1 MASAEVENSDV
12 ANLYEK
18 DFNNFP
24 DEVVLKI
31 LSYLDIDNLPKCA
44 QVSQKMRNICKDWSL
59 WERINLNGNFNKSN
73 GTIQYT
79 NNIKVYQNIP
89 TSFINYILDNGCKYL
104 NICHAELR
112 DGIDVSKTSELKY
125 LAFARIGKS
134 GWRTKEA
141 LEDITSTTYCL
152 EKFSIALLTPQ
163 IYFQNT
169 EIVIGNVC
177 LNNYMTLTVLNLQVS
192 NLTFESAKNIV
203 ACSELKELGLAYPN
217 DHQTSYDTL
226 TYLVQNISPEIKKIS
241 FEGKRKFK
249 EKHLK
254 MLVTRCQKLEELC
267 LKNTSIT
274 LIPLNIIIRNCLN
287 LVKLD
292 LSNNGL
298 NDHAREGQYLQRF
311 LPKLIVVKLPPTE
324 TWNKYWKDMEGRG
337 KEISE
342 LDPDPMYIAD
352 PHAIGYEFEED
363 GLWEIKGQS
372 MFLPKNF
379 IHQIYLSNLQV
390 LFIARNCS

>member
-1 MASAEVENSDV
+1 MARAKVENSDL
-12 ANLYEK
+12 ANLHDK
-18 DFNNFP
+18 NFNHFP

-31 LSYLDIDNLPKCA
+31 LSYLDIDNLPKCS
-44 QVSQKMRNICKDWSL
+44 QVSQRMRNICKDKSL
-59 WERINLNGNFNKSN
+59 WERINLNGNFKKSN

-112 DGIDVSKTSELKY
+112 DGIDASKTSELKY

-141 LEDITSTTYCL
+141 LEDLTSTTYCL
-152 EKFSIALLTPQ
+152 ERFSIALLTPQ
-163 IYFQNT
+163 ILFQNT
-169 EIVIGNVC
+169 EIVIRNVC

-249 EKHLK
+249 NEHVK

-267 LKNTSIT
+267 LRNTSIT
-274 LIPLNIIIRNCLN
+274 IIPLNVIVKYCST

-292 LSNNGL
+292 LSNNGFI
-298 NDHAREGQYLQRF
+298 NHANYQKYLLRF
-311 LPKLIVVKLPPTE
+311 LPKLIVVKLPPSE
-324 TWNKYWKDMEGRG
+324 TWNKYWKDMEWEKGFA
-337 KEISE
+337 EF
-342 LDPDPMYIAD
+342 DPDPMYIAD
-352 PHAIGYEFEED
+352 PHEIGNEFEED

-372 MFLPKNF
+372 MFLPKHF
-379 IHQIYLSNLQV
+379 IRQIYLSDLQV
-390 LFIARNCS
+390 LFMASNFS

>member
-1 MASAEVENSDV
+1 
-12 ANLYEK
+12 
-18 DFNNFP
+18 
-24 DEVVLKI
+24 
-31 LSYLDIDNLPKCA
+31 
-44 QVSQKMRNICKDWSL
+44 MRNICKDWSL
-59 WERINLNGNFNKSN
+59 WERINLNGNFKKSN

-226 TYLVQNISPEIKKIS
+226 TYLVQNISPEIEKIS
-241 FEGKRKFK
+241 FEGKKKFK
-249 EKHLK
+249 NEHVK
-254 MLVTRCQKLEELC
+254 MLVTRCQKLKELC
-267 LKNTSIT
+267 LRNTSIT
-274 LIPLNIIIRNCLN
+274 LIPLNVIVENCLN

-298 NDHAREGQYLQRF
+298 INHAKEQKLLLRL
-311 LPKLIVVKLPPTE
+311 LPKLIVVKLPAFE

-337 KEISE
+337 KEIEE
-342 LDPDPMYIAD
+342 L
-352 PHAIGYEFEED
+352 
-363 GLWEIKGQS
+363 EITWLK
-372 MFLPKNF
+372 
-379 IHQIYLSNLQV
+379 
-390 LFIARNCS
+390 

>member
-1 MASAEVENSDV
+1 MASSKVENSDLT
-12 ANLYEK
+12 NLYEK

-59 WERINLNGNFNKSN
+59 WERINLNGNFKKSN
-73 GTIQYT
+73 GTIKYT

-163 IYFQNT
+163 IHFQST
-169 EIVIGNVC
+169 EIVIRNVC
-177 LNNYMTLTVLNLQVS
+177 LNNSQTLTVLNLQVS

-226 TYLVQNISPEIKKIS
+226 TYLVKNISPEIKKIS
-241 FEGKRKFK
+241 FEGKKNFK
-249 EKHLK
+249 DGHVK
-254 MLVTRCQKLEELC
+254 MLVSRCKKLEELS
-267 LKNTSIT
+267 LRNTSIT
-274 LIPLNIIIRNCLN
+274 LIPMTAIIEKCLN

-292 LSNNGL
+292 LSGNV
-298 NDHAREGQYLQRF
+298 
-311 LPKLIVVKLPPTE
+311 I
-324 TWNKYWKDMEGRG
+324 
-337 KEISE
+337 I
-342 LDPDPMYIAD
+342 
-352 PHAIGYEFEED
+352 
-363 GLWEIKGQS
+363 
-372 MFLPKNF
+372 
-379 IHQIYLSNLQV
+379 
-390 LFIARNCS
+390 